1 MKLDY
6 GKGSNKLDEVV
17 AIFITSSFLGFLTLK
32 KNTLLNFLAIF
43 YQKNVKNVKICKK
56 S

>member
-17 AIFITSSFLGFLTLK
+17 AIFTPSSFFRFFNVEK
-32 KNTLLNFLAIF
+32 KYLIKFFGNILP
-43 YQKNVKNVKICKK
+43 KKCKK
-56 S
+56 CKNL